1 MLEMGGKFFTFVGD
15 ITRFF
20 SQSFFEE
27 PAFFFSRV
35 IDAPT
40 SSFYEILFVLFL
52 TGVVVTLAWG
62 VIAAMIQVSFNPLIQ
77 SIESY
82 VRFFGKLG
90 AWVIVILIIS
100 MVYEVI
106 ARYIFEAPTKWA
118 FEVAYMLMGTVFM
131 FGIAYCL
138 QMRRHIRVDFLF
150 AQANDK
156 TKAVIDLV
164 GYVVL
169 VPMLLWLTA
178 GVWDYFFQ
186 AYRVNETSGE
196 SAWNPIIWP
205 FKFTFVIAFVLLLLQ
220 VIVEVLKNILTLLGY
235 KVPDPLPVEGLSST
249 NPNEPNPF
257 ISEEISREPR

>member
-1 MLEMGGKFFTFVGD
+1 MLEVGAKFFTFVGD

-20 SQSFFEE
+20 SKSFFQE

-106 ARYIFEAPTKWA
+106 ARYIFRAPTKWA

-138 QMRRHIRVDFLF
+138 QMRRHIRVDFLYD
-150 AQANDK
+150 QVNDK

-169 VPMLLWLTA
+169 LPMLLWLTA
-178 GVWDYFFQ
+178 GLWDYFFQ

-220 VIVEVLKNILTLLGY
+220 VMVEVLKNILTLLGH
-235 KVPDPLPVEGLSST
+235 KVPEPLPIEGLSSK
-249 NPNEPNPF
+249 NPNEPDPL
-257 ISEEISREPR
+257 ISEEAMREPR